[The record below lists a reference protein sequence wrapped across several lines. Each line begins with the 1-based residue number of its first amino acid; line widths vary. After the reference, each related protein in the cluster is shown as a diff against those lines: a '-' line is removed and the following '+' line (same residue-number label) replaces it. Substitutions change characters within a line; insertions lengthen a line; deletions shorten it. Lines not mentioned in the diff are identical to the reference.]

1 MEMVTEVSALTELV
15 VSLEQ
20 ATLMAK
26 QLPNTT
32 DPSQI
37 LQIHSSLHS
46 AHLHLSSFLS
56 QSPPQPSLPLPP
68 PPSAAAA
75 AANDNDEPMQ
85 DDDDDDEEIENSNK
99 TAIDRVEERMKD
111 CFIQNK
117 RPKRPLSPSSR
128 RRWYGGESVRGS
140 EGFEFDPQGTKLRAL
155 DLVYQFHG

>member
-1 MEMVTEVSALTELV
+1 MEMVTQVSALTELV
-15 VSLEQ
+15 VSLQQ

-26 QLPNTT
+26 QLPNAT

-37 LQIHSSLHS
+37 LQIYSSLHS

-68 PPSAAAA
+68 PPPSA

-85 DDDDDDEEIENSNK
+85 DEDDDDDEEIENSSK

-128 RRWYGGESVRGS
+128 RRYGGESVRGS